1 MSWWDNFVNSKPVQ
15 ATTALGSK
23 AAALGGRVANSRV
36 GKGLGVLGNYTTGD
50 TIGEHLGTI
59 VGADDPSNWG
69 MAGGAAYAAAMPLT
83 KTYGTAFDIGYGVGE
98 MLDDATGAS
107 KFWGNWLSET
117 DPFNQ
122 NAQSHNYK
130 QDNDYIAARN
140 RYLAKQQAKQDAIN
154 NVARNVIDNA
164 VGTIGNR
171 TVNGAP
177 LNEVAMESAPVHYG
191 EVPEGIMDTAEDSG
205 PNVVYEGEAPVNY
218 DGLVN
223 SIIKGD
229 LDNGNERIRR
239 LQALGY
245 SPADIKYI
253 QGLVNAR
260 MYAMRGRR

>member
-1 MSWWDNFVNSKPVQ
+1 MS
-15 ATTALGSK
+15 
-23 AAALGGRVANSRV
+23 
-36 GKGLGVLGNYTTGD
+36 
-50 TIGEHLGTI
+50 
-59 VGADDPSNWG
+59 
-69 MAGGAAYAAAMPLT
+69 LT

-98 MLDDATGAS
+98 VLDDATGAS

-130 QDNDYIAARN
+130 QDADYIAARN
-140 RYLAKQQAKQDAIN
+140 RYLAKQNAAN
-154 NVARNVIDNA
+154 NVARNVVDNA
-164 VGTIGNR
+164 VGTIANR

-177 LNEVAMESAPVHYG
+177 LNEVAMENAPVHYG
-191 EVPEGIMDTAEDSG
+191 EVPEGIIDTTEDSG

-229 LDNGNERIRR
+229 LDNGNERVRR

-245 SPADIKYI
+245 SPADIRYI